1 MCLIYFHEPFVVLK
15 PQMSLQHVPGD
26 HVLFKCSLPISA
38 NPDTRCN
45 LYFGEASRPI
55 LTTNTEWK
63 RTWFCQFTV
72 TTGDL
77 LRHLR
82 SVQQSDA
89 SCDYSLGR
97 GPNSRSPRSDR
108 YSLTGKSEKTCSY
121 TCFSDPLKLICDYC
135 VELDRGNRTTPM
147 FVSVFK

>member
-1 MCLIYFHEPFVVLK
+1 MCLIYFHEPFAVLK

-26 HVLFKCSLPISA
+26 HVLFRCSLPISA

-55 LTTNTEWK
+55 STTNTEW
-63 RTWFCQFTV
+63 RTWFCQFSV

-77 LRHLR
+77 LRRLR

-89 SCDYSLGR
+89 SCDYSLSS

-108 YSLTGKSEKTCSY
+108 YSLTGKSEKTYSY
-121 TCFSDPLKLICDYC
+121 TCFMHPLKLICDYC

-147 FVSVFK
+147 FV